1 VFSTGKDY
9 IKQVKIE
16 TVYNYD
22 FIILFLIFVLL
33 VQEKHRYSPWW
44 VPGRGHNDIIADNEE
59 VYLNQINSFL
69 QFVNKQ

>member
-1 VFSTGKDY
+1 MVCILILILTH
-9 IKQVKIE
+9 KIS
-16 TVYNYD
+16 
-22 FIILFLIFVLL
+22 L